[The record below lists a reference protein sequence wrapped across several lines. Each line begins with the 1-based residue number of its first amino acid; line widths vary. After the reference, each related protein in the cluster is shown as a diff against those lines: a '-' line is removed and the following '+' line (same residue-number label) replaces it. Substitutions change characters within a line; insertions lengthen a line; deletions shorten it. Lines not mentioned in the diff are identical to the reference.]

1 MEYLESSKRGKE
13 AKLREEWEE
22 TRGLRVG
29 DRKRG
34 KKKRLVSCYLQIPKH
49 YRIFPWAS
57 REGRTGTWPYQNQN
71 SSSWQEELEA
81 LRPDSYCGTG
91 KNRIV

>member
-34 KKKRLVSCYLQIPKH
+34 KKKKAGLLLPANTQALQDFSLGLQRREDWNLALPEPKFEFLA
-49 YRIFPWAS
+49 RGVGGPSTRF
-57 REGRTGTWPYQNQN
+57 
-71 SSSWQEELEA
+71 L
-81 LRPDSYCGTG
+81 LRDR
-91 KNRIV
+91 KK